1 MEVNEAVLKDVFKQ
15 GRLSPEPIPTPEGG
29 VAVVVPE
36 GCRLEQ
42 LKPHDPPLLRIQQHV
57 TMHDAESFV
66 AYIKRFK
73 GETTRIF
80 AEPGFLSTDN
90 RARMAAII
98 DYHEAK
104 DAKHKGHS
112 ATYTPRYSEQW
123 KRWHAVCQKPLTQTE
138 FAELIEEARA
148 DIQEPNAANLMDI
161 VRTFKANKKVD
172 YDSVVYQPDSGVVL
186 NYSEKVEQKG
196 ASGILPEKM
205 ALGIPVYFRDVAY
218 KVPVFIR
225 FRVGNGGV
233 TFQLKL
239 DRADIIEDEA
249 FNTLVSSVSDRAEV
263 EAYLGRAA

>member
-1 MEVNEAVLKDVFKQ
+1 MEINEAVLNDVFKQ
-15 GRLSPEPIPTPEGG
+15 GRLSPETIDMPNGG
-29 VAVVVPE
+29 KAIVVPE
-36 GCRLEQ
+36 NCKVEEFD
-42 LKPHDPPLLRIQQHV
+42 PVDPPLLRIEQHV
-57 TMHDAESFV
+57 TMHDADSFV

-73 GETTRIF
+73 GAATRIF
-80 AEPGFLSTDN
+80 AEPGFLSPDS
-90 RARMAAII
+90 RPRMSAIV
-98 DYHEAK
+98 DYHEATEP
-104 DAKHKGHS
+104 KHKSHS
-112 ATYTPRYSEQW
+112 ATYAPRYSEQW
-123 KRWHAVCQKPLTQTE
+123 KRWHGVCQKQLTQTE

-161 VRTFKANKKVD
+161 VRTFKANKKTD
-172 YDSVVYQPDSGVVL
+172 YDSVVYQPDGGVVL

-196 ASGILPEKM
+196 MSGTLPEKM

-249 FNTLVSSVSDRAEV
+249 FNSLVSHVSEKSEV
-263 EAYLGRAA
+263 EAYLGRAT